1 MKFRIIFVLL
11 AFYFIASSCVT
22 QRMQTGDF
30 DNAVL
35 KTSLYKKEKDIYLF
49 WDQVRL
55 RSTEKNLDVK
65 AYEMI
70 KRRTFFDA
78 VIYYG
83 TAGIFSF
90 YTVSIRVPKS
100 DEATVSP
107 R

>member
-1 MKFRIIFVLL
+1 
-11 AFYFIASSCVT
+11 
-22 QRMQTGDF
+22 MQTGDF
-30 DNAVL
+30 DNSVL

-55 RSTEKNLDVK
+55 RSTEKHLDVRE
-65 AYEMI
+65 YELI

-78 VIYYG
+78 VIFYG

-90 YTVSIRVPKS
+90 YTISIRVPKS
-100 DEATVSP
+100 DEATVRP

>member
-1 MKFRIIFVLL
+1 MKFNVVFVLL
-11 AFYFIASSCVT
+11 AFYFIAASCVT
-22 QRMQTGDF
+22 HRVQTGDF

-55 RSTEKNLDVK
+55 RSTEKHLDVK
-65 AYEMI
+65 EYELI

-83 TAGIFSF
+83 SAGIFSF
-90 YTVSIRVPKS
+90 YTISIRVPKS
-100 DEATVSP
+100 DEATITP

>member
-1 MKFRIIFVLL
+1 MNFRYVFLLL
-11 AFYFIASSCVT
+11 AFCFIAGSCVT
-22 QRMQTGDF
+22 QRVQTGEF
-30 DNAVL
+30 DNSVL

-49 WDQVRL
+49 WDQVRV
-55 RSTEKNLDVK
+55 RSTEKHLEVE

-78 VIYYG
+78 VIFYG

-90 YTVSIRVPKS
+90 YTVSIRVPKP
-100 DEATVSP
+100 DEASVLP